1 MSARTTLDRVAAVL
15 REQLVLE
22 EDHPITPDSRLASD
36 LGCCDSL
43 ETLELLF
50 GIEDEFGIELSDE
63 EGDRVTTVGD
73 IVALVETKL
82 QQVTA

>member
-22 EDHPITPDSRLASD
+22 EDHPITPDTSLVAD
-36 LGCCDSL
+36 LGCDSL
-43 ETLELLF
+43 DRIQLSMDV
-50 GIEDEFGIELSDE
+50 EDEFGIEIPYEDV
-63 EGDRVTTVGD
+63 DKVKTVGD
-73 IVALVETKL
+73 LVALVETKL